1 MRWTLHAAAASLA
14 ALAGPCFQLRIET
27 EVRVDES
34 GSSTRQVLVEST
46 DTARVGL
53 ALPSSPTSA
62 DKLVVFPV
70 AAFTADGP
78 APQGPPSARWSSTQR
93 LDPGE
98 TARDLEIGRPS
109 GGARATQRA
118 QILTEDYGVFRRV
131 RYREQI
137 RDGGSAES
145 QIASAQKIAKSVSD
159 LLRSAAQELLGNAYR
174 LDELDGYLRGRGM
187 TAFVDLWRLAGQIGD
202 APRESV
208 DGMLALAQR
217 EGFAIDGPKARAF
230 LEKTI
235 TSDLEL
241 ANLGRSLRDA
251 ALRKLASLL
260 RRHGATPEH
269 PGSPV
274 AVEELSF
281 LLDGELVL
289 GALRRASE
297 RTLGSQNGL
306 DQLLQAGG
314 TDLYGCFGGAFLDPN
329 LGDESVQWRTTLSM
343 PGMLLRTNGVP
354 LRDGRVLWLLLST
367 DLSMRTTQF
376 EAESIVLETNRIV
389 SLGGRKTTADPEEIL
404 TLLSE
409 LGAGKDR
416 APRRSLTDAL
426 RAAAD
431 GDAEQRARVL
441 KDSSFE
447 LVRKTFEIPQPEK

>member
-1 MRWTLHAAAASLA
+1 MRWILHAAASFVASFV
-14 ALAGPCFQLRIET
+14 GPCFQLRIET

-46 DTARVGL
+46 DTGLVSL
-53 ALPSSPTSA
+53 ALPSSPAAPS
-62 DKLVVFPV
+62 KLIAYPL
-70 AAFTADGP
+70 ASFTADGP
-78 APQGPPSARWSSTQR
+78 GPKGPPSARWSSSQR

-118 QILTEDYGVFRRV
+118 QVLTEDYGVFRRV

-137 RDGGSAES
+137 RDSGSADS
-145 QIASAQKIAKSVSD
+145 QIASAQKIAKSVSEV
-159 LLRSAAQELLGNAYR
+159 LRSAAQELLGNAYR

-187 TAFVDLWRLAGQIGD
+187 TAFVELWRLASQLGES
-202 APRESV
+202 PRESV

-217 EGFAIDGPKARAF
+217 EGFAIDGPKARAL
-230 LEKTI
+230 LEKTM
-235 TSDLEL
+235 SSEQEL
-241 ANLGRSLRDA
+241 ADLGRSLRDA

-260 RRHGATPEH
+260 RRHGSTPEH

-274 AVEELSF
+274 AAEELSF
-281 LLDGELVL
+281 LHDAELVL
-289 GALRRASE
+289 GAFRRASE

-306 DQLLQAGG
+306 DQMLHAGG
-314 TDLYGCFGGAFLDPN
+314 TDLYGCFGGAFLDPD
-329 LGDESVQWRTTLSM
+329 LGDDSVQWRTTLSM

-354 LRDGRVLWLLLST
+354 LQDGRVLWLLLST
-367 DLSMRTTQF
+367 DLSLRTTQF

-404 TLLSE
+404 ILLSE

-426 RAAAD
+426 RAAAE
-431 GDAEQRARVL
+431 GDAEQRSRVL
-441 KDSSFE
+441 KDPSLE
-447 LVRKTFEIPQPEK
+447 LVRKIFEIPKQEK